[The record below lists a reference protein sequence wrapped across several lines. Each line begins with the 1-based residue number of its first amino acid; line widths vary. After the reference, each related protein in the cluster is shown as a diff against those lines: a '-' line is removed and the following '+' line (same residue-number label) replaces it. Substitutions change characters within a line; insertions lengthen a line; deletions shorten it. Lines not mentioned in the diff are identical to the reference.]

1 MQITRSST
9 LVETYDPTMATA
21 TKMSKSNRFT
31 SKTTTFLYSCLMSL
45 HDIEVKMSN
54 FMN

>member
-1 MQITRSST
+1 MQITRRST

-21 TKMSKSNRFT
+21 TKTSKSNRFT
-31 SKTTTFLYSCLMSL
+31 SKTTTFLYSCLLSL

>member
-21 TKMSKSNRFT
+21 TKTSKSNRFT
-31 SKTTTFLYSCLMSL
+31 SKTTFLYSCLLSL

>member
-21 TKMSKSNRFT
+21 TKTSKSNRYC
-31 SKTTTFLYSCLMSL
+31 TFLYSCLLSL